1 MRKGTVLNLNRLT
14 FLNSARKNKSLIFL
28 SFIFLLGIILG
39 IIFLSKSDTT
49 LMFSKFTFENFLFV
63 RLDKPFW
70 KILLKSLFYSLVHI
84 FLMFVCGTSFVGIV
98 LTPVLTLIKGYLYG
112 GFLAY
117 IYVTYLL
124 KGIAFNAV
132 IFLPS
137 AIIFTITF
145 LFCAKLSL
153 GFSYELLGLT
163 FKENYNS
170 PKIYTLFKNYC
181 SKYLLN
187 LIFVLISSLIDS
199 LFSIVFLHYFDF

>member
-1 MRKGTVLNLNRLT
+1 MRKGTVLNLNKLT

-28 SFIFLLGIILG
+28 SSVFLLGITLG
-39 IIFLSKSDTT
+39 VIFLSKSDTT
-49 LMFSKFTFENFLFV
+49 LMFSKFTFENFLSV

-70 KILLKSLFYSLVHI
+70 QILLKSLFYSLVYV

-117 IYVTYLL
+117 IYATYLL

-137 AIIFTITF
+137 ALIFTIAF

-153 GFSYELLGLT
+153 NFSYELLGLT
-163 FKENYNS
+163 FRENYNS

-187 LIFVLISSLIDS
+187 LIFVLISALVDALS
-199 LFSIVFLHYFDF
+199 SIVFFKFFDF